1 LRHTRALETKTT
13 RIQQLVHKNSNIY
26 TETKG
31 GIESTLLGFST
42 SIGPI
47 LLFVGIL
54 GSSSL
59 GAAYWATLITATVVP
74 ALCLLLKGHPAVLCS
89 TRTASLST
97 YIALVL
103 QLAMVTGGPFTPGAA
118 LSTQQLLFGLAAG
131 SLTFA
136 MASGLILLAGL
147 LRLGNIFKMIP
158 STVTAGIGNG
168 TALLLVWLAVQQVAR
183 HSLSTALIAGVML
196 LCFLLWP
203 TVQARIRPLRH
214 VPTTVLALSLGLA
227 LGLNTGPGL
236 PVSAAPMT
244 FDTAWVA
251 LQLWPLLMDQHFG
264 HLLIVALPGAVA
276 LALVMILESATAI
289 GVMEMRFGL
298 HIDAN
303 RQLVVL
309 GASNVAGAMLGG
321 VPCTG
326 SPLRSVA
333 NGAVGGRGVLAA
345 VISLV
350 TTGAVVLAGGSLLL
364 ALPSGVV
371 AGLFLLQVPLMIDRP
386 FAQRLVEMLRTR
398 RLHRHGTA
406 DLGFWI
412 TLVISLA
419 GFFGSLIWACFLG
432 IGLSALAV
440 LRQVSNKLTAQW
452 VYLDRYRSR
461 RVRSAGE
468 VANLARQFHR
478 VGVLRLTGHLFF
490 GNSARLSQLIDEL
503 HGDAVAVVIDVSQVH
518 DVDPSGL
525 SALTWIVRA
534 LLDRR
539 LTVVV
544 TGLQRTQSPELSE
557 TLTQLIGVKHHIDL
571 DYGLE
576 HCEELMLQNA
586 TVQAASLLSVPL
598 AKNSLLADL
607 SDDDIT
613 TVLMLGEHRE
623 VAKGQALFLRDDLAD
638 GVWLLE
644 VGAVS
649 ILAGWTETD
658 AGASRLATFG
668 PGQFVGEMGYVD
680 GKVRSATA
688 RADTPVRAML
698 LDKASIAALIERQP
712 GIALTITRNIARELS
727 HRVRSTSAMLT
738 DEGGDTPSEWA
749 NSSLSSFS
757 RL

>member
-1 LRHTRALETKTT
+1 M
-13 RIQQLVHKNSNIY
+13 HKNTNIY
-26 TETKG
+26 NETKG

-54 GSSSL
+54 GTQSL
-59 GAAYWATLITATVVP
+59 GAAYWATLVTATVVP
-74 ALCLLLKGHPAVLCS
+74 TLCLLLRGHAAILPS
-89 TRTASLST
+89 TRTASLTT
-97 YIALVL
+97 YIALVI
-103 QLAMVTGGPFTPGAA
+103 QLGLASSGSTGPAGM
-118 LSTQQLLFGLAAG
+118 LSMQQLLLGLAAG

-136 MASGLILLAGL
+136 LASALILLAGL

-158 STVTAGIGNG
+158 STVTSGIGNG
-168 TALLLVWLAVQQVAR
+168 TALLLVWLAIQQVV
-183 HSLSTALIAGVML
+183 HNGWTTALIAGTML
-196 LCFLLWP
+196 LCYLLWP
-203 TVQARIRPLRH
+203 KVQARIQWLRH
-214 VPTTVLALSLGLA
+214 VPSTLMALAIGLA
-227 LGLNTGPGL
+227 LGANMGGGMQAA
-236 PVSAAPMT
+236 AAPV
-244 FDTAWVA
+244 TADAAWIA
-251 LQLWPLLMDQHFG
+251 IQLWPMLMDQHFG
-264 HLLIVALPGAVA
+264 HLLIVGLPGAIA
-276 LALVMILESATAI
+276 LALVMILESTSAI

-309 GASNVAGAMLGG
+309 GGSNVAGAMLGA

-326 SPLRSVA
+326 SPLRCVA
-333 NGAVGGRGVLAA
+333 NWSAGGRGVGAA
-345 VISLV
+345 VTSLLL
-350 TTGAVVLAGGSLLL
+350 TGALVLLGGSWLL

-371 AGLFLLQVPLMIDRP
+371 AGLFLLQAPLMVDRH
-386 FAQRLVEMLRTR
+386 FVQRLGEMLRTR
-398 RLHRHGTA
+398 SLHRNGTA

-419 GFFGSLIWACFLG
+419 GFFGSLIWACFMG

-452 VYLDRYRSR
+452 AYLDRYRSR

-468 VANLARQFHR
+468 IANLARQHHR

-490 GNSARLSQLIDEL
+490 GNSSRITQLLEEL

-525 SALTWIVRA
+525 AAVNWIVRA
-534 LLDRR
+534 LLDCQ

-544 TGLQRTQSPELSE
+544 TGLKRTASGELHE
-557 TLTQLIGVKHHIDL
+557 LLGHFIGVEHRVDL

-576 HCEELMLQNA
+576 HCEELVLQSA
-586 TVQAASLLSVPL
+586 TVQAMALLSVPL
-598 AKNSLLADL
+598 GKNSLLADL
-607 SDDDIT
+607 SEDDIT

-644 VGAVS
+644 EGAVS
-649 ILAGWTETD
+649 ILAGGAYD
-658 AGASRLATFG
+658 DSAASRLATFG
-668 PGQFVGEMGYVD
+668 PGQFVGEMGYID

-712 GIALTITRNIARELS
+712 TAALIITRNIARELS

-738 DEGGDTPSEWA
+738 EESTDNPSEWA
-749 NSSLSSFS
+749 NSSLSAFS

>member
-1 LRHTRALETKTT
+1 M
-13 RIQQLVHKNSNIY
+13 QL
-26 TETKG
+26 G
-31 GIESTLLGFST
+31 
-42 SIGPI
+42 
-47 LLFVGIL
+47 
-54 GSSSL
+54 
-59 GAAYWATLITATVVP
+59 
-74 ALCLLLKGHPAVLCS
+74 
-89 TRTASLST
+89 
-97 YIALVL
+97 
-103 QLAMVTGGPFTPGAA
+103 LATGGNSVPGGT
-118 LSTQQLLFGLAAG
+118 LSTQQLLLGLAAG

-136 MASGLILLAGL
+136 LASGFILLAGL

-168 TALLLVWLAVQQVAR
+168 TALLLVWLAIQQMTR
-183 HSLSTALIAGVML
+183 NGWTTALIAGVML
-196 LCFLLWP
+196 LFYLLWP
-203 TVQARIRPLRH
+203 KVQSRIKPLRH
-214 VPTTVLALSLGLA
+214 VPSTLMAMSVGLA
-227 LGLNTGPGL
+227 LGVNMGAGMQA
-236 PVSAAPMT
+236 SANPAT
-244 FDTAWVA
+244 FDASWVA

-264 HLLIVALPGAVA
+264 HLLIVGLPGTIA
-276 LALVMILESATAI
+276 LALVMILESTTAI

-298 HIDAN
+298 HINAN

-326 SPLRSVA
+326 SPLRCVA
-333 NGAVGGRGVLAA
+333 NWSAGGRGVGAA
-345 VISLV
+345 VVSLLL
-350 TTGAVVLAGGSLLL
+350 TGAMVLAGGNWLL

-371 AGLFLLQVPLMIDRP
+371 AGLFLLQAPLMVDRP
-386 FAQRLVEMLRTR
+386 FVQRVAEMLRTR
-398 RLHRHGTA
+398 RLHRNGTA

-419 GFFGSLIWACFLG
+419 GFFGSLIWACFMG
-432 IGLSALAV
+432 VGLSALAV

-452 VYLDRYRSR
+452 AYLDHYRSR

-490 GNSARLSQLIDEL
+490 GNSARLTQLLEEL
-503 HGDAVAVVIDVSQVH
+503 HGDAVAVVIDVGQVH
-518 DVDPSGL
+518 DVDSSGL
-525 SALTWIVRA
+525 AAVNWIVHA

-544 TGLQRTQSPELSE
+544 TGLKRTQSLELRGA
-557 TLTQLIGVKHHIDL
+557 LTHLIGVEHRVDL

-576 HCEELMLQNA
+576 LCEEMVLQNS
-586 TVQAASLLSVPL
+586 TVQAVSLVSVPL
-598 AKNSLLADL
+598 EKNALLADL
-607 SDDDIT
+607 SDDQVT
-613 TVLMLGEHRE
+613 EVLMLGEHRE

-649 ILAGWTETD
+649 ILAGGSETD
-658 AGASRLATFG
+658 SGASRLATFG

-688 RADTPVRAML
+688 RADTHVLAML

-712 GIALTITRNIARELS
+712 AIALTITRNIARELS

-738 DEGGDTPSEWA
+738 DENVDTPSEWA
-749 NSSLSSFS
+749 NSSLSAFS